1 MRVPRNTRAGYRCS
15 TARRRRREKLKGKSG
30 AAHRDYPGALCIVEG
45 LDGSGKSTQ
54 LHLLHRWL
62 QLEGHAVYHT
72 EWNSSPLVKSITKR
86 SKKAKLLTP
95 FTFSLIHAAD
105 FADRC
110 ERQILPLLHAGYI
123 VLADRYLFT
132 ALARDAARGCPP
144 EWVREMYSFAPM
156 PDLAL
161 YYRTPLDVSLQ
172 RILRGRPML
181 KWHEAGMD
189 LGLSADPIE
198 SFRLYQGRIQ
208 ESYDSYAERGE
219 LTVLDATQ
227 DVHRLQ
233 EQTRQLFDE
242 EILRHIGGG
251 KK

>member
-1 MRVPRNTRAGYRCS
+1 MQKEVSSSRP
-15 TARRRRREKLKGKSG
+15 
-30 AAHRDYPGALCIVEG
+30 YPGALCIVEG

-62 QLEGHAVYHT
+62 ELEGHAVYHT

-86 SKKAKLLTP
+86 SKKSKQLTP

-123 VLADRYLFT
+123 VLADRYLYT

-144 EWVREMYSFAPM
+144 DWVRTIYGFAPQ

-189 LGLSADPIE
+189 LGLSADPVE

-208 ESYDSYAERGE
+208 VFYDELADQGE

-233 EQTRQLFDE
+233 EQTRSLFRDR
-242 EILRHIGGG
+242 ILERLSGGPHE
-251 KK
+251 KS